1 MCTPYTIQHYVT
13 KFERYTLFLQLMKR
27 MKILFTIKRQTPL
40 STTVITSYMDLKL
53 LSWFVKPVPSTAC
66 MLHYLLYES
75 KIQITIRA
83 GHKRVSGIWRI
94 SRFLHVQCNLYQLLI
109 SNILFELSSRAH
121 SKGENSAISTLSRV
135 NLKLMSIWPSHSW
148 QVRNISWRQMPFIR
162 PKKYVNE
169 KSPNALKNHEPIIL
183 IDHKLM
189 VYVYR
194 CLMSLPTRRKHLHV
208 QSNCQIL

>member
-1 MCTPYTIQHYVT
+1 MWFYT
-13 KFERYTLFLQLMKR
+13 YTCNQLPSIHR
-27 MKILFTIKRQTPL
+27 L
-40 STTVITSYMDLKL
+40 SSGH
-53 LSWFVKPVPSTAC
+53 VPSTAC

-121 SKGENSAISTLSRV
+121 CKGENSAISTLSRV
-135 NLKLMSIWPSHSW
+135 NLKLMSIWPPHSW

-194 CLMSLPTRRKHLHV
+194 CLTSLPTRRKHLHV

>member
-1 MCTPYTIQHYVT
+1 MWFYTYTCNQLPSIHKLSSGHVYTVHDTTLCDQVR
-13 KFERYTLFLQLMKR
+13 KVKVFSGYTLFLQLMKR

-83 GHKRVSGIWRI
+83 GHKRVSGIWRM

-109 SNILFELSSRAH
+109 SNILFWIVIEGPL
-121 SKGENSAISTLSRV
+121 L
-135 NLKLMSIWPSHSW
+135 
-148 QVRNISWRQMPFIR
+148 
-162 PKKYVNE
+162 
-169 KSPNALKNHEPIIL
+169 
-183 IDHKLM
+183 
-189 VYVYR
+189 
-194 CLMSLPTRRKHLHV
+194 RRTFSHLHFIPC
-208 QSNCQIL
+208 QSENNVDLTITLLTSS